1 MKSCIACGMPLE
13 GDHAGD
19 VGIETAD
26 GFVCKFDIVDGA
38 IKPAEEI
45 FEGGVQF
52 FMGSVTDGD
61 RALAERLTRKNM
73 AALPHWQANWF
84 ALLDG
89 DQATN
94 AEFDAAMMKL

>member
-1 MKSCIACGMPLE
+1 MPLE

>member
-1 MKSCIACGMPLE
+1 MPLE

-19 VGIETAD
+19 VGIETAE
-26 GFVCKFDIVDGA
+26 GFVCRFDVVDGA
-38 IKPAEEI
+38 MKPAEEI

-52 FMGSVTDGD
+52 FLGSVADGD

-73 AALPHWQANWF
+73 STLSYWQTHPF

-89 DQATN
+89 EQATDE
-94 AEFDAAMMKL
+94 EFAVAMMKL